1 MLVDPENRVAKLCVA
16 GMQAEAAGHFVEA
29 RACFEQAWAARQN
42 DLDACIAAHY
52 QARHQQTLER
62 ILHWNQEALRYAD
75 AVSRQIDHATGT
87 GKGKDNGESDAEI
100 TAFYPSLYLN
110 LGKSYEDLG
119 DATRAR
125 HYYQL
130 AQEKV
135 ALLAGEYGDIVRRG
149 IAAGLHRTVD

>member
-1 MLVDPENRVAKLCVA
+1 MPIDPENLVAKLCVE
-16 GMQAEAAGHFVEA
+16 GMQAEAEGRFADA

-52 QARHQQTLER
+52 QARHQETLER

-75 AVSRQIDHATGT
+75 TVSADAIT
-87 GKGKDNGESDAEI
+87 GKGEEI

-119 DATRAR
+119 DSATAR
-125 HYYQL
+125 HYYEL
-130 AQEKV
+130 AEEKA
-135 ALLAGEYGDIVRRG
+135 ALLAGEYGDIVRGG
-149 IAAGLHRTVD
+149 ISSGLQRTSDN

>member
-1 MLVDPENRVAKLCVA
+1 MLIDPENLVAKLCVE
-16 GMQAEAAGHFVEA
+16 GMQAEAEGRFADA
-29 RACFEQAWAARQN
+29 RTCFEQAWAARQN

-52 QARHQQTLER
+52 QARHQETLGR

-75 AVSRQIDHATGT
+75 AVSAAPEV
-87 GKGKDNGESDAEI
+87 GEEI

-119 DATRAR
+119 DSTRAR

-130 AQEKV
+130 AEEKAARLV
-135 ALLAGEYGDIVRRG
+135 GEYGDIVRRG
-149 IAAGLHRTVD
+149 ISSGLQRTIDQ